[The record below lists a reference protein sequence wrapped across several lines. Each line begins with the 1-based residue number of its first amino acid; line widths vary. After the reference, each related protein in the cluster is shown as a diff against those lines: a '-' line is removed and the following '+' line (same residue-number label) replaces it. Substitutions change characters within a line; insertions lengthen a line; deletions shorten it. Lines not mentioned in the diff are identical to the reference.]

1 MTATLFHLVRHASH
15 DRGDHVLV
23 GRGPAALSAEGRRE
37 AEAVAAV
44 LAAGA
49 AGPSGMGG
57 TASASPLLAAVF
69 SSPQERAQQT
79 AVAIAARAGLT
90 VVAEPGLDELDFGA
104 WTGMPFDALAGDP
117 RWRAFN
123 TFRSAAPIPEGETM
137 LAVQARAVA
146 AVLRLRAAWPD
157 AALALV
163 SHADVLKAILAHF
176 LGMPL
181 ELMRRIE
188 LAPGSRSELVV
199 YEEDA
204 VVRGMNLPAGL

>member
-1 MTATLFHLVRHASH
+1 MPRL
-15 DRGDHVLV
+15 
-23 GRGPAALSAEGRRE
+23 
-37 AEAVAAV
+37 AAV
-44 LAAGA
+44 L
-49 AGPSGMGG
+49 
-57 TASASPLLAAVF
+57 
-69 SSPQERAQQT
+69 SSPQERAWKT
-79 AVAIAARAGLT
+79 AAAIAARAELT
-90 VVAEPGLDELDFGA
+90 VTAEPGLDELDFGA
-104 WTGMPFDALAGDP
+104 WTGMSFDSLAGDP

-123 TFRSAAPIPEGETM
+123 TFRSAAPIPGGETM

-188 LAPGSRSELVV
+188 LAPASRSELVV
-199 YEEDA
+199 YEENALVRA
-204 VVRGMNLPAGL
+204 VNLAAGT